1 MFVPFSVMYRT
12 RRRLHRSPCSTRHV
26 MPKSI
31 VVFSDRAGQEG
42 GATPISGSATS
53 RGPPGQRDRPGRVVG
68 RGAEQGHR
76 RDRSHGKGA
85 YGSRNILHI
94 FTVPVL

>member
-1 MFVPFSVMYRT
+1 
-12 RRRLHRSPCSTRHV
+12 